1 MYAVGFFTE
10 QGSGCTRDEL
20 EANKWYTQAAELG
33 DERAKRRLE
42 TLRIVN
48 NRYIDSLDKS
58 NTNKKKNKK
67 GSPTR
72 EKSSSKDEKDCIIM

>member
-58 NTNKKKNKK
+58 IAKKKNKK